1 VSLTQ
6 REKESLRIRGWK
18 TNAKGKGNK
27 WQILRDVVVFCALVP
42 WTTTSIEDAML
53 LHRGISHRKTYEM
66 LMELERAGALE
77 NLQVGDSLLWSTSPK
92 GVKSFMAGKM
102 ENIPATLAQAAWTLS
117 GVEKSEESKNEGPS
131 GQAR

>member
-1 VSLTQ
+1 MSLTQ
-6 REKESLRIRGWK
+6 REKERLRTRAWK

-66 LMELERAGALE
+66 LQELERAGALE
-77 NLQVGDSLLWSTSPK
+77 PMKIGDSVLWGATPK
-92 GVKSFMAGKM
+92 GVDSFMAGNL
-102 ENIPATLAQAAWTLS
+102 ESIPARLAQAVWTLS
-117 GVEKSEESKNEGPS
+117 GVEKSE
-131 GQAR
+131 A